1 MRNKC
6 ITAAF
11 ICFFLPIFT
20 VIISYLLS
28 IHFGLVSKCI
38 PNLEGC
44 TSISRVGRYPPV
56 NYFFKPMMLIYS
68 ISLFFYWYNFLKLTK
83 TETSF
88 IKIMIFFS
96 IISLILY
103 VLFLGE
109 SKVYASFFRRVGIYI
124 YIFFTVLSQYLVS
137 KKNFFNNRNKN
148 LKKSFLK
155 YKYILSLSLLIGG
168 IILLPILIIKID
180 NFPGIK
186 NIISWNY
193 FLLIQT
199 YFLLSYLYLRN

>member
-1 MRNKC
+1 M
-6 ITAAF
+6 
-11 ICFFLPIFT
+11 
-20 VIISYLLS
+20 
-28 IHFGLVSKCI
+28 
-38 PNLEGC
+38 
-44 TSISRVGRYPPV
+44 
-56 NYFFKPMMLIYS
+56 
-68 ISLFFYWYNFLKLTK
+68 
-83 TETSF
+83 
-88 IKIMIFFS
+88 
-96 IISLILY
+96 
-103 VLFLGE
+103 
-109 SKVYASFFRRVGIYI
+109 
-124 YIFFTVLSQYLVS
+124 SQYLVS

-180 NFPGIK
+180 NLPGIK

>member
-1 MRNKC
+1 MHYCSLHLLFLANLHSYN
-6 ITAAF
+6 F
-11 ICFFLPIFT
+11 IL
-20 VIISYLLS
+20 IINSFWLS
-28 IHFGLVSKCI
+28 IKMYSKSWGLYLNFKSRKIPTSK
-38 PNLEGC
+38 
-44 TSISRVGRYPPV
+44 
-56 NYFFKPMMLIYS
+56 
-68 ISLFFYWYNFLKLTK
+68 LFFYWYNFLKLTK
-83 TETSF
+83 TDTSF

-137 KKNFFNNRNKN
+137 KKNFFNNQNKS

-180 NFPGIK
+180 NLPGIK

>member
-1 MRNKC
+1 
-6 ITAAF
+6 
-11 ICFFLPIFT
+11 
-20 VIISYLLS
+20 
-28 IHFGLVSKCI
+28 
-38 PNLEGC
+38 
-44 TSISRVGRYPPV
+44 
-56 NYFFKPMMLIYS
+56 MMLIYS

-83 TETSF
+83 TDTSF

-180 NFPGIK
+180 NLPGIK